1 MNDRPTDL
9 SRPLFEAVRNSV
21 LSARKFALMASVA
34 AGLGV
39 AAYGFGPSTDPVA
52 FSSPAHAQVNNE
64 VSKVQKPVGFADIVE
79 RVKPSVIS
87 VKVNINEKVA
97 KDESGNSDDSPFQPG
112 SPMER
117 FFRRFGGQD
126 GLPPGLRGMPRGRGV
141 VTGQGSGF
149 FISADGYAV
158 TNNHVV
164 DGADKVEVTTD
175 DGRIFKA
182 KVIGSDARTDLA
194 LIKVEGGSN
203 FSFAKLSDGNPR
215 IGDWVLAVGNPFG
228 LGGTVTAGIVS
239 ARGRDI
245 GNGPYDDFI
254 QIDAPVNKGN
264 SGGPAFNAD
273 GEVMG
278 VNTAIYSPSGGSV
291 GIAFSI
297 PASTV
302 KNVIAQLKDKGTV
315 SRGWIGVQIQP
326 VTPEIA
332 ESLGLKKAEGA
343 LVAEPQANGPAA
355 KAGIE
360 SGDVITSV
368 NGESVKD
375 ARELART
382 IGGFAPGA
390 AVKLNVLH
398 KGQDKTVNI
407 TLGQLPNSVEA
418 KADTDNS
425 DKGGLNRG
433 TDVPKLGLTLAP
445 ANTVAGAGKDGVV
458 VTEVD
463 PKSAAAER
471 GFKEG
476 DVILEVAGKSVTS
489 PGDVREAIN
498 AARTDN
504 KNTVLM
510 RVKSGGSSRFV
521 AVPLAKG

>member
-1 MNDRPTDL
+1 MTDRSTDL
-9 SRPLFEAVRNSV
+9 SSLPSYQAPRRSLF
-21 LSARKFALMASVA
+21 SARKFALMASVV

-39 AAYGFGPSTDPVA
+39 AVYGFSPSRGPVDI
-52 FSSPAHAQVNNE
+52 FSSTAHAQVNNE
-64 VSKVQKPVGFADIVE
+64 VRKVAQPIGFADIVE

-87 VKVNINEKVA
+87 VKVNINAKVA
-97 KDESGNSDDSPFQPG
+97 KDDNGNDDLPFQPG

-117 FFRRFGGQD
+117 FFRRFGGPD
-126 GLPPGLRGMPRGRGV
+126 GFPPGLRPRGHGA

-175 DGRIFKA
+175 DGKTYSA
-182 KVIGSDARTDLA
+182 KVIGTDARTDLA

-203 FSFAKLSDGNPR
+203 FPFAKLSEGKPR

-239 ARGRDI
+239 ASGRDI

-264 SGGPAFNAD
+264 SGGPAFNTE

-297 PASTV
+297 PANTV

-326 VTPEIA
+326 VTADIA
-332 ESLGLKKAEGA
+332 DSLGLKKAEGA

-360 SGDVITSV
+360 SGDVITAV
-368 NGESVKD
+368 NGETVKD

-382 IGGFAPGA
+382 IGGLAPGN

-398 KGQDKTVNI
+398 KGQDKVVSL
-407 TLGQLPNSVEA
+407 TLGQLPNTVEA
-418 KADTDNS
+418 KADTDNDDRGS
-425 DKGGLNRG
+425 MTRG
-433 TDVPKLGLTLAP
+433 TDVPKLGLTVAP
-445 ANTVAGAGKDGVV
+445 ANSVAGAGKEGVV

-476 DVILEVAGKSVTS
+476 DVILEVAGKNVTNA
-489 PGDVREAIN
+489 GDVREAIN
-498 AARTDN
+498 SARADN
-504 KNTVLM
+504 KNSVLM
-510 RVKSGGSSRFV
+510 RIKSGGSSRFV